1 MLNRKGAEG
10 ILTSPGGPVPLQ
22 SVGVLGTEMLL
33 LHYGTNGVI
42 FLGH

>member
-10 ILTSPGGPVPLQ
+10 ILTSPGGPLQ
-22 SVGVLGTEMLL
+22 SVGILGTEMLQ